1 MKLYI
6 YLSTIVLILFV
17 SSCSSGYKAFK
28 KGDYYKATI
37 SSIEKLRNSP
47 ESEKAQYVLQR
58 AYPLA
63 EKAALRN
70 IENAS
75 LSSQQNKFDIIVQE
89 YERLNHMADE
99 IYRTPKAIEIFPN
112 PQSFPRELSE
122 AKEQAAEQAYQA
134 GLKAMDAGTL
144 QQARIALNL
153 FSKANQYVYGYKEV
167 LPMIEEARYEA
178 TLRVVFEKPITNNRF
193 QYSADFFS
201 QNLLA
206 EISNALKSRMVR
218 FYTYNERSNIFPHQ
232 YMVLNFE
239 DYSIGNV
246 VEKRNT
252 IDVKRDSVKVGTVR
266 IDGVN
271 RDVFNTVTAKYT
283 ETRREIKSGGVL
295 SVRIFDASTNALIE
309 SRNFAGEYI
318 WVNTYATYRGDERAL
333 SAAQLANCQRE
344 AVQPPPHQQL
354 FVEFTKPV
362 YTQAVSFIR
371 TYYNRQ

>member
-1 MKLYI
+1 MKQYI
-6 YLSTIVLILFV
+6 YLSTIVLILFA
-17 SSCSSGYKAFK
+17 SACSSGYKAYK

-37 SSIEKLRNSP
+37 SSIEKLRNS
-47 ESEKAQYVLQR
+47 SGNEKAQFVLSR
-58 AYPLA
+58 SYPLA
-63 EKAALRN
+63 QKTALRN

-75 LSSQQNKFDIIVQE
+75 LSTQQNKFDIIVQE
-89 YERLNHMADE
+89 YEKLNHMADE
-99 IYRTPKAIEIFPN
+99 IYRTPRALEIFPN
-112 PQSFPRELSE
+112 PQSFPRELSD

-134 GLKAMDAGTL
+134 GLKALNVGTL
-144 QQARIALNL
+144 PQARVALNL
-153 FSKANQYVYGYKEV
+153 FTRANQYVNGYKNV
-167 LPMIEEARYEA
+167 LSLIEDARYEA

-201 QNLLA
+201 QNLFS

-232 YMVLNFE
+232 YLVLNFE
-239 DYSIGNV
+239 DYSIANV

-283 ETRREIKSGGVL
+283 EVQREIKSGGIL
-295 SVRIFDASTNALIE
+295 SVRIFDTATNALIE
-309 SRNFAGEYI
+309 SRNFAGEYV

-333 SAAQLANCQRE
+333 SSAQLANCQRE
-344 AVQPPPHQQL
+344 AVQPPPHQQM
-354 FVEFTKPV
+354 FVEFTKPI

-371 TYYNRQ
+371 SYYNRQ